1 MLPEEQLESA
11 PEAEPVQES
20 QEELPQLAQ
29 SFSQSQNGLVVD
41 VYAPEGAFPA
51 DTQMYLT
58 DVSEES
64 IRNLVSNEDHGQI
77 LSARAV
83 SVSFYQGDAAVS
95 PDQEIRITIYAQEFE
110 GQEGHTVFYAVNDS
124 IPVQEIRAE
133 GNRASFSTAD
143 LTAPLQTLAAVS
155 FQETIEE
162 QEYTEEPSYEEPAYE
177 EPSPEIYFMEE
188 ESEDTDVTS
197 EEEITEETEKA
208 SPEIYFMEEETTEE
222 VTTEEET
229 TEEETTEEEIRMP
242 EAEFTETA
250 SNGVLVHVSAEKGT
264 FPEGT
269 SMQVSA
275 VDAESVMGAVEA
287 AVEGEILEVLAVDIV
302 FLDPEGVEI
311 QPLKAIS
318 VILTMPQESS
328 VSEAASNAD
337 VAVSDVNQDL
347 IHLDDAGTAQIVE
360 NVDISADGTDV
371 AFSSADFSI
380 YAAILS
386 TESGPTEMDGQSY
399 QISHAGWYMTVK
411 SGNVGRTGIPAA
423 ASWWTFS
430 TAPGGYRLSSDG
442 RYLRLNG
449 SQWALTNDASAA
461 AVFDVS
467 FSNPCW
473 LIQEKQTGAYVGYS
487 NQFKNAAYSVD
498 DAQLVLSNEAE
509 DVTVSGSYVLVV
521 TDQYGAQGALMA
533 ETSKKESKRLAVAAY
548 DPAALHTV
556 WTFEKA
562 AGASL
567 HYVYTYVDGVPKYLN
582 LGNGTLSLSDSPLTV
597 YISSW
602 NGAIRM
608 VNTDGYAVNLGGN
621 SVVGGKGF
629 GAYYNGD
636 VAPNEWISLIPD
648 SGLKIQ
654 YVYAAGEEADG
665 TAEELP
671 AGKSVIL
678 HNYEYSLEGP
688 EIESYLS
695 KDKTIGYV
703 YSFAGWKAKDGTL
716 YQVGDSVSS
725 LLTGE
730 PAGSTVTFTS
740 AWTLESETELPV
752 TVQYNVARDAY
763 RFGSLEG
770 TMPEPAGEKTADI
783 PHDEAGSYTVLGLTD
798 DHYKEYDG
806 KRYFNTFEFIG
817 WEMENGDTVQPGDV
831 IDLRETDE
839 EGNLILDA
847 DQDGIVTFKTLW
859 NSGWKDGTGLSWVN
873 FMVWTNISSADN
885 VVNNGGRLSEDTVNY
900 ATVGSWSSTYM
911 QALDENG
918 NVIRSGQL
926 SSPARNGKK
935 FELITYANSSYPAAD
950 SAVRELLAAGGYG
963 AQDPYNGYVNWY
975 LPALPS
981 DEEVLASLRNSSM
994 TFKDEKGNVIP
1005 KEELTTDNYFV
1016 QWISV
1021 KYQSGAK
1028 DGWHIDG
1035 KLVHHVC
1042 YTVQWLNEDGTVL
1055 EEDTDVEYGYMPV
1068 YNGEVPVKTDEN
1080 GKSYAF
1086 SGWDKELE
1094 PVTEDVVYTARFV
1107 EAQAVSAEI
1116 KGSEKTVT
1124 YNGQDQETADFDI
1137 TFYINGVETDMLPEH
1152 VTFALDEGQETAAK
1166 GTDAG
1171 EYTKHFSGTLRSEN
1185 PFYVV
1190 YEPVISGTNKLTI
1203 TKRNVTLTSA
1213 SDEKEYDGSA
1223 LINGEVTV
1231 GGDGFVEGEGAQ
1243 YKVTGSRTIVGSSD
1257 NIFTYT
1263 LNEGTKAANY
1273 TITTAHGTLKVTDR
1287 KVPFE
1292 ITVTAKSG
1300 EVTYDGT
1307 EQSISGLKESSFE
1320 VNGST
1325 YTVSGLSASVS
1336 GTDAGEYT
1344 AWITGTAKVTDATEN
1359 DVTAQFAIK
1368 QVSGTLTIKP
1378 AQAVVTAKAASKEYG
1393 LEDPVFE
1400 AEVTGL
1406 AAGDEGKIE
1415 YTVQRTNEDE
1425 IPGQYSAVI
1434 TAAGA
1439 ESQGNYTVS
1448 YEPAD
1453 FEIKKVSK
1461 QITVTIAENS
1471 DSRAYNGTE
1480 QTLEGYTVSSIDDKR
1495 YTADDFTFTGK
1506 ASVSAADAGYY
1517 EMQLSPEDFSNTN
1530 EYFENVVFV
1539 IEDGGLTILPY
1550 AETVTVTI
1558 TGHSDSVVYNGQGQS
1573 VSGYDVTADNS
1584 LYAASDLAFSG
1595 TDIVSGVN
1603 AGTYEMTLQAQDF
1616 ANTNANFSNV
1626 TFAVSNGKLEITRR
1640 EVVLTSAS
1648 GEKEYDG
1655 DPLTADTVNVTG
1667 DGFVEGEGASFEVT
1681 GSRTLVGESDNIFN
1695 YTLNEGTEADNYA
1708 ITTEF
1713 GTLQVTSRDVRYEIN
1728 VRALSSKVL
1737 YNGTEQSVSGFEA
1750 SEFTIEGNTYTVEGL
1765 TAGAKGTDAGI
1776 YPARIEGTAVVRD
1789 SEGND
1794 VTSQF
1799 IVNLTDGSLEIVRR
1813 QVTLTSGTSSREYDG
1828 SALTNDTVEV
1838 TGDGFAEGEG
1848 VSFTVTGQQLT
1859 AGFSENTF
1867 EWTADQ
1873 GTNVDNYDIAV
1884 QYGILTVTNRQ
1895 TRYEIEVT
1903 AKSGTAQYD
1912 AAAHS
1917 VEGLE
1922 STRFGIGKNYYTVEG
1937 LSASASGLHA
1947 GTYTVPVTG
1956 TPVVRDK
1963 SGNDV
1968 TDQFTVKAV
1977 PGTLTIEPRA
1987 VRLISDDAQQVYDG
2001 HSLKNDTVSITGDGF
2016 VEGEGADF
2024 TVTGSRTLPGA
2035 SDNTFRYV
2043 LKEGVVAGDYDIT
2056 TAYGTLTV
2064 LGKPEDARFE
2074 ITASGLSD
2082 TVLYDGQSHMVSG
2095 IRLLGDVQDQ
2105 QTEEETGNITFTIDG
2120 VSFTLAG
2127 LTSSVS
2133 EVDAGTYRTNV
2144 EGTPYVYDAE
2154 GNDVSDQ
2161 FLIHTLSG
2169 ELSIGKRQVTMTSGS
2184 AAATYT
2190 GKLLTEESVE
2200 VTGDGFVE
2208 GEGASY
2214 LFSGS
2219 RSIVGVSENTF
2230 DYELAQGTDADNYDI
2245 SLVFGTLTVTNRDA
2259 RYLVTVTAR
2268 SAEYLY
2274 DGTEHSVSG
2283 LGSNNVTIDGV
2294 TYIIQGLTASAS
2306 AADAGEYQVSVT
2318 GIAQIVDPEGHDV
2331 TDQFA
2336 VETRSGTLRIR
2347 PRSVVFTSANASK
2360 EFDGT
2365 ALHSDEITVGGD
2377 GFADGEGASFMST
2390 AQRILVGTTENT
2402 FTWTLQ
2408 DNTKEENYLISTE
2421 YGALNVLNR
2430 DALYNIVLTVNSDSV
2445 PYDGQEHEVSGFEQT
2460 EFEIDGNTYHVEGLS
2475 AYASGTQAG
2484 IYSTGISGT
2493 AKVLDAAGNDV
2504 TGQFAVEVVNGS
2516 LTIRD
2521 TYLLTIRFVDEDSSD
2536 LQQPVTLRFEQGE
2549 AFGPFEVPV
2558 IDGLV
2563 PAFDAIVSPADGMP
2577 AQDLEITV
2585 VYRSPAPAT
2594 PAGNEEE
2601 TTAGQEETTA
2611 EQGETTTEEV
2621 TTATE
2626 EPTTEVVTTAPAEPA
2641 AGQTETTAEVI
2652 TTAQEEPT
2660 AEIITTVQGEPAAEI
2675 ITTVQGEPAA
2685 EIITT
2690 VPEETTTEVVTTA
2703 QEVPSVPGPVEPQV
2717 IADEPET
2724 YRLGVIEV
2732 DGNGDADLVEIDDYK
2747 VPLAAPS
2754 AGYWALLNFLLAL
2767 CTVFGMILIA
2777 VICILGRKEKNHEDD
2792 AEKKSKGIRKWL
2804 VYLSPIPAIAAV
2816 IIFLLTEDLTK
2827 SMAMTDKWTI
2837 LMAVIFLIELALLI
2851 FSRKKKQDEEEEY

>member
-1 MLPEEQLESA
+1 MSKKNRKIIRRLITVFIAIVIVAGIVLSQSSDRMLKATAVPEEDYPTMAQAGYTEEGLPDEVDGIVSIPPLEKSYEPEEPVQDWPEEQPALEA
-11 PEAEPVQES
+11 EPMPEIQEEQPEPEPVEEPVQDVLQEEQPEQEQPALEAEPVLGSKEEQEPEPEPLEEPVQDVLQEEQPGQEQELLQADES
-20 QEELPQLAQ
+20 QPGEELGEEDTEAQPEEADSPAQ

-188 ESEDTDVTS
+188 ESEDTDGTS

-222 VTTEEET
+222 VTAEEETTEEET

-242 EAEFTETA
+242 EVEFTETA
-250 SNGVLVHVSAEKGT
+250 SNGVLVHVYAEEGT

-275 VDAESVMGAVEA
+275 VDAQSVMGAVEA
-287 AVEGEILEVLAVDIV
+287 ALDGEILEILAVDIV
-302 FLDPEGVEI
+302 FLDPEGAEI
-311 QPLKAIS
+311 QPLKEINVTLS
-318 VILTMPQESS
+318 MPQESS
-328 VSEAASNAD
+328 VSEVAANTD
-337 VAVSDVNQDL
+337 IAVSDVNQDL
-347 IHLDDAGTAQIVE
+347 IHLDDFGAAEILE
-360 NVDISADGTDV
+360 NVDISSDGTDV

-399 QISHAGWYMTVK
+399 QFSHAGWYMTVK

-430 TAPGGYRLSSDG
+430 TAPGGYRISSDG

-449 SQWALTNDASAA
+449 SQWVLTADASAA

-467 FSNPCW
+467 FSNPYW
-473 LIQEKQTGAYVGYS
+473 LIQEKKTGAYVGYS
-487 NQFKNAAYSVD
+487 NQFKNAAYNVD
-498 DAQLVLSNEAE
+498 DAQMMLSNEAE
-509 DVTVSGSYVLVV
+509 DVTISGSYVVVV
-521 TDQYGAQGALMA
+521 TDQYGVHGALMA
-533 ETSKKESKRLAVAAY
+533 DTSKKESKRLAVAAY
-548 DPAALHTV
+548 DPAELYTI
-556 WTFEKA
+556 WIFEKA

-567 HYVYTYVDGVPKYLN
+567 HYVYTYVDGVPRYLN
-582 LGNGTLSLSDSPLTV
+582 LSNGTLSLSDSPLTV
-597 YISSW
+597 YISAW

-608 VNTDGYAVNLGGN
+608 VNADGYAVNLGGN
-621 SVVGGKGF
+621 NVKGEKGF
-629 GAYYNGD
+629 GAFYNGD
-636 VAPNEWISLIPD
+636 VAPNEWLTLIPD

-654 YVYAAGEEADG
+654 YVYAANEEAGG

-671 AGKSVIL
+671 TEKSVIL
-678 HNYEYSLEGP
+678 HNYEYTLEGP
-688 EIESYLS
+688 EIESYIS

-716 YQVGDSVSS
+716 YQAGDSVSS
-725 LLTGE
+725 LLAGE
-730 PAGSTVTFTS
+730 PVGSTVTFTS
-740 AWTLESETELPV
+740 AWTLDSQTELPV
-752 TVQYNVARDAY
+752 TVQYNVARDSY

-783 PHDEAGSYTVLGLTD
+783 PHDEAGSYTVLGLTENY
-798 DHYKEYDG
+798 YKEYDG

-817 WEMENGDTVQPGDV
+817 WETEKGDTIQPGDV
-831 IDLRETDE
+831 IDLTETDE
-839 EGNLILDA
+839 EGNLVLDA
-847 DQDGIVTFKTLW
+847 DQDGIVTFRTLW

-1068 YNGEVPVKTDEN
+1068 YNGEVPVKADEN

-1124 YNGQDQETADFDI
+1124 YNGQAQETADFDI

-1171 EYTKHFSGTLRSEN
+1171 EYLKHFTGTLHSEN

-1190 YEPVISGTNKLTI
+1190 YEPVVSGTNKLTI
-1203 TKRNVTLTSA
+1203 TKRNVTLTSG

-1223 LINGEVTV
+1223 LINGEVSV
-1231 GGDGFVEGEGAQ
+1231 GGEGFAEGEGAQ

-1273 TITTAHGTLKVTDR
+1273 DITTVSGTLTVTDR
-1287 KVPFE
+1287 KVPYE
-1292 ITVTAKSG
+1292 ITVTANSG

-1307 EQSISGLKESSFE
+1307 EQSISGLEENSFE

-1325 YTVSGLSASVS
+1325 YTVSGLSASAK
-1336 GTDAGEYT
+1336 GTDAGTYP
-1344 AWITGTAKVTDATEN
+1344 AWITGTVKVTDAADN
-1359 DVTAQFAIK
+1359 DVTAQFAVD

-1393 LEDPVFE
+1393 QEDPVFE

-1434 TAAGA
+1434 TAAGE

-1461 QITVTIAENS
+1461 QITVTISENS

-1480 QTLEGYTVSSIDDKR
+1480 QTLEGYTVSSIDDER

-1603 AGTYEMTLQAQDF
+1603 AGTYEMTLQAEDF
-1616 ANTNANFSNV
+1616 TNTNANFSNV
-1626 TFAVSNGKLEITRR
+1626 TFAVENGSLVIEPRKVE
-1640 EVVLTSAS
+1640 LTSAS
-1648 GEKEYDG
+1648 AEKEYDG
-1655 DPLTADTVNVTG
+1655 DPLTDGTVTVTG

-1681 GSRTLVGESDNIFN
+1681 GSRTLVGESYNTFT
-1695 YTLNEGTEADNYA
+1695 YTLNEGTKAENYD
-1708 ITTEF
+1708 ITTKE
-1713 GTLQVTSRDVRYEIN
+1713 GTLQVTSRNVRYEIN
-1728 VRALSSKVL
+1728 VQALSSKAL
-1737 YNGTEQSVSGFEA
+1737 YDGTELSVEGFAA
-1750 SEFTIEGNTYTVEGL
+1750 SEFTVEGNTYKVEGL
-1765 TAGAKGTDAGI
+1765 TAGASGTDAGT
-1776 YPARIEGTAVVRD
+1776 YPAAIEGTAVVRD
-1789 SEGND
+1789 SAGND

-1799 IVNLTDGSLEIVRR
+1799 IVNQTDGSLEIAPRK
-1813 QVTLTSGTSSREYDG
+1813 VTLTSGSASREYDG

-1848 VSFTVTGQQLT
+1848 ASFTVTGQQLT
-1859 AGFSENTF
+1859 AGFSGNAF
-1867 EWTADQ
+1867 
-1873 GTNVDNYDIAV
+1873 
-1884 QYGILTVTNRQ
+1884 
-1895 TRYEIEVT
+1895 
-1903 AKSGTAQYD
+1903 
-1912 AAAHS
+1912 
-1917 VEGLE
+1917 
-1922 STRFGIGKNYYTVEG
+1922 
-1937 LSASASGLHA
+1937 
-1947 GTYTVPVTG
+1947 TYT
-1956 TPVVRDK
+1956 
-1963 SGNDV
+1963 
-1968 TDQFTVKAV
+1968 
-1977 PGTLTIEPRA
+1977 
-1987 VRLISDDAQQVYDG
+1987 
-2001 HSLKNDTVSITGDGF
+2001 
-2016 VEGEGADF
+2016 
-2024 TVTGSRTLPGA
+2024 
-2035 SDNTFRYV
+2035 
-2043 LKEGVVAGDYDIT
+2043 LKEGT
-2056 TAYGTLTV
+2056 
-2064 LGKPEDARFE
+2064 K
-2074 ITASGLSD
+2074 
-2082 TVLYDGQSHMVSG
+2082 
-2095 IRLLGDVQDQ
+2095 
-2105 QTEEETGNITFTIDG
+2105 
-2120 VSFTLAG
+2120 
-2127 LTSSVS
+2127 
-2133 EVDAGTYRTNV
+2133 
-2144 EGTPYVYDAE
+2144 
-2154 GNDVSDQ
+2154 
-2161 FLIHTLSG
+2161 
-2169 ELSIGKRQVTMTSGS
+2169 
-2184 AAATYT
+2184 
-2190 GKLLTEESVE
+2190 
-2200 VTGDGFVE
+2200 
-2208 GEGASY
+2208 
-2214 LFSGS
+2214 
-2219 RSIVGVSENTF
+2219 
-2230 DYELAQGTDADNYDI
+2230 ADNYI
-2245 SLVFGTLTVTNRDA
+2245 ITTEPGTLTVTNR
-2259 RYLVTVTAR
+2259 
-2268 SAEYLY
+2268 
-2274 DGTEHSVSG
+2274 
-2283 LGSNNVTIDGV
+2283 
-2294 TYIIQGLTASAS
+2294 
-2306 AADAGEYQVSVT
+2306 
-2318 GIAQIVDPEGHDV
+2318 
-2331 TDQFA
+2331 
-2336 VETRSGTLRIR
+2336 
-2347 PRSVVFTSANASK
+2347 
-2360 EFDGT
+2360 
-2365 ALHSDEITVGGD
+2365 
-2377 GFADGEGASFMST
+2377 
-2390 AQRILVGTTENT
+2390 
-2402 FTWTLQ
+2402 
-2408 DNTKEENYLISTE
+2408 
-2421 YGALNVLNR
+2421 
-2430 DALYNIVLTVNSDSV
+2430 
-2445 PYDGQEHEVSGFEQT
+2445 
-2460 EFEIDGNTYHVEGLS
+2460 
-2475 AYASGTQAG
+2475 
-2484 IYSTGISGT
+2484 
-2493 AKVLDAAGNDV
+2493 
-2504 TGQFAVEVVNGS
+2504 
-2516 LTIRD
+2516 
-2521 TYLLTIRFVDEDSSD
+2521 
-2536 LQQPVTLRFEQGE
+2536 
-2549 AFGPFEVPV
+2549 
-2558 IDGLV
+2558 
-2563 PAFDAIVSPADGMP
+2563 
-2577 AQDLEITV
+2577 
-2585 VYRSPAPAT
+2585 
-2594 PAGNEEE
+2594 
-2601 TTAGQEETTA
+2601 
-2611 EQGETTTEEV
+2611 
-2621 TTATE
+2621 
-2626 EPTTEVVTTAPAEPA
+2626 
-2641 AGQTETTAEVI
+2641 
-2652 TTAQEEPT
+2652 
-2660 AEIITTVQGEPAAEI
+2660 
-2675 ITTVQGEPAA
+2675 
-2685 EIITT
+2685 
-2690 VPEETTTEVVTTA
+2690 
-2703 QEVPSVPGPVEPQV
+2703 
-2717 IADEPET
+2717 
-2724 YRLGVIEV
+2724 
-2732 DGNGDADLVEIDDYK
+2732 
-2747 VPLAAPS
+2747 
-2754 AGYWALLNFLLAL
+2754 
-2767 CTVFGMILIA
+2767 
-2777 VICILGRKEKNHEDD
+2777 
-2792 AEKKSKGIRKWL
+2792 
-2804 VYLSPIPAIAAV
+2804 
-2816 IIFLLTEDLTK
+2816 
-2827 SMAMTDKWTI
+2827 
-2837 LMAVIFLIELALLI
+2837 
-2851 FSRKKKQDEEEEY
+2851 